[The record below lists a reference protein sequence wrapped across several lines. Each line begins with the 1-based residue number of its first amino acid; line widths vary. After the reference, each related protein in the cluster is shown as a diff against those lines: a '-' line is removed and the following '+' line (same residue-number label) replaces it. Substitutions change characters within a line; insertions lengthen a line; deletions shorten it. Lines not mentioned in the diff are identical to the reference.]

1 MLSFEFSFLLE
12 QRLRAGLK
20 VLQISPNSSF
30 VALKQPLKLNVT
42 LNVTDKRYFFS
53 HLVIQWSFRRF
64 SSISFQGLALVSW
77 RVNTDRV
84 YTYSYDPR
92 ASIVNYSTLVLVN
105 TSLNDSG
112 TYQCRVWSIFYDQ
125 YLYFNVTIEGRL
137 FFVNLLKIVKNLKI
151 KTSPNK
157 YLRWQTKL

>member
-42 LNVTDKRYFFS
+42 GKRND
-53 HLVIQWSFRRF
+53 LEIQWSFRRF
-64 SSISFQGLALVSW
+64 SSRSFQGLALVSW

-92 ASIVNYSTLVLVN
+92 ASIVNHSTLVLVN
-105 TSLNDSG
+105 TSLDDSG
-112 TYQCRVWSIFYDQ
+112 TYQCRVMSFLYHHYIDQ
-125 YLYFNVTIEGRL
+125 YLHFNVTIEGRL
-137 FFVNLLKIVKNLKI
+137 FFVNLLKIV
-151 KTSPNK
+151 
-157 YLRWQTKL
+157 